1 MKKHIL
7 ISAGT
12 GIILAI
18 SGTFFLY
25 GRYHEEA
32 KYHGQREDEE
42 AVRMEAAVEAFGEGD
57 GTGDSRTEDQ
67 KYCVFVC
74 GEVREE
80 GICYLSKDARI
91 FEAVEAAGG
100 FSEEADTTY
109 WNLAEK
115 VYDGQ
120 RIYVPKVGEE
130 IPEHLASDNMYDASG
145 RLDLNAATAEALVK
159 LPGIGQKKAEDII
172 SYRKTVGRFQTTEE
186 LMNISGIKES
196 LYQSI
201 RDKICVR

>member
-1 MKKHIL
+1 MKKHLL

-18 SGTFFLY
+18 SGAFFLY

-32 KYHGQREDEE
+32 KYHGQREREE
-42 AVRMEAAVEAFGEGD
+42 AVRSEAVVENRSEGD
-57 GTGDSRTEDQ
+57 GPGDSFVEDQ

-74 GEVREE
+74 GEVRKP
-80 GICYLSKDARI
+80 GICYLSKDSRI
-91 FEAVEAAGG
+91 FEAVEQAGG
-100 FSEEADTTY
+100 FTEEADTTY

-120 RIYVPKVGEE
+120 RIYVPKPGEAV
-130 IPEHLASDNMYDASG
+130 PEHLASDNMYDASG
-145 RLDLNAATAEALVK
+145 RLDLNAATTEELMK
-159 LPGIGQKKAEDII
+159 LPGIGQKKAEDIV

-196 LYQSI
+196 LYLGI